1 MDKLESWYIKVLDQ
15 MLNVKFVIDVDNSY
29 YGHIEEYPYFLK
41 YSPKYHEGVRGC
53 DVCNLNSSDSGGKK
67 KSIGKNDKW
76 GKY

>member
-1 MDKLESWYIKVLDQ
+1 

-29 YGHIEEYPYFLK
+29 YGHVEEYPYFLK

-67 KSIGKNDKW
+67 N
-76 GKY
+76 